1 MTRRGSEER
10 DVGLHPPAEPFHRP
24 YAGPEPP
31 SPDRRPKRLIVL
43 LVAAVAFAGAAVA
56 VFLVAPGG
64 GKGTD
69 RAAVTP
75 STAGPTPSEPTPSG
89 PAPSEP
95 APSEPT
101 ASEPAQPIVR
111 ALPPPCGTV
120 RAGTVAKAVPKASE
134 KKSAN
139 STLTTCTY
147 TSKES
152 AFRWLRVE
160 ARLYAPAHTATPVR
174 DAESYYD
181 AQWTQAHDAPL
192 VRTIALEREHGVGD
206 EAYRWFMADQGQPT
220 LVGLVTARVGNAV
233 VTVSYSEEAPRGGGQ
248 AARERPMLGTAT
260 AVAREVLTA
269 LKDF

>member
-31 SPDRRPKRLIVL
+31 SPARRPKRLIVL
-43 LVAAVAFAGAAVA
+43 LVAAVAFTGAAVA
-56 VFLVAPGG
+56 VFLAVPGG
-64 GKGTD
+64 KTD

-75 STAGPTPSEPTPSG
+75 STAEPSPSEPS
-89 PAPSEP
+89 PSE
-95 APSEPT
+95 A
-101 ASEPAQPIVR
+101 AQGIVR

-120 RAGTVAKAVPKASE
+120 AAETVAKAVPKASE
-134 KKSAN
+134 RQSAN

-160 ARLYAPAHTATPVR
+160 ARLYAPAHSATPVR

-192 VRTIALEREHGVGD
+192 VRTIALEREQGVGD

-220 LVGLVTARVGNAV
+220 LVGQVTARVRNAV
-233 VTVSYSEEAPRGGGQ
+233 VTVSYSEEAPRGGGGQ
-248 AARERPMLGTAT
+248 AARERAVLGTAT
-260 AVAREVLTA
+260 AVAREVLTV
-269 LKDF
+269 LNDF

>member
-1 MTRRGSEER
+1 M
-10 DVGLHPPAEPFHRP
+10 GLHPPAEPFHRP

-31 SPDRRPKRLIVL
+31 SPARRPKRLIVL

-56 VFLVAPGG
+56 VFLVVPGG
-64 GKGTD
+64 KTE

-75 STAGPTPSEPTPSG
+75 STA
-89 PAPSEP
+89 APSP
-95 APSEPT
+95 AETVPGV
-101 ASEPAQPIVR
+101 VR
-111 ALPPPCGTV
+111 ALPPACGTV
-120 RAGTVAKAVPKASE
+120 AAQTVAKAVPKAAQRQ
-134 KKSAN
+134 SAN

-192 VRTIALEREHGVGD
+192 VRTIALEREQGVGD

-220 LVGLVTARVGNAV
+220 LVGQVTARVRNAV

-248 AARERPMLGTAT
+248 AARERAVLGTAT
-260 AVAREVLTA
+260 GVAREVLTA
-269 LKDF
+269 LNDF

>member
-31 SPDRRPKRLIVL
+31 SPARRPKRLIVL
-43 LVAAVAFAGAAVA
+43 LVAAVAFTGAAVA
-56 VFLVAPGG
+56 VFLAVPGG
-64 GKGTD
+64 KTD

-75 STAGPTPSEPTPSG
+75 STAEPSPSE
-89 PAPSEP
+89 A
-95 APSEPT
+95 
-101 ASEPAQPIVR
+101 AQGIVR

-120 RAGTVAKAVPKASE
+120 PAETVAKAVPKAAE
-134 KKSAN
+134 RQSAN

-160 ARLYAPAHTATPVR
+160 ARLYAPAHSATPVR

-192 VRTIALEREHGVGD
+192 VRTIALEREQGVGD

-220 LVGLVTARVGNAV
+220 LVGQVTARVRNAV
-233 VTVSYSEEAPRGGGQ
+233 VTVSYSEEAPRGGGGQ
-248 AARERPMLGTAT
+248 AARERAVLGTAT
-260 AVAREVLTA
+260 AVAREVLTV
-269 LKDF
+269 LNDF